1 MGWGLGDRAK
11 ILDFDG
17 AHGRM
22 GVRLPLG
29 AEILQ
34 FAASTRGVVMLVR
47 QPRRVVRL
55 LCSNAACAPK

>member
-34 FAASTRGVVMLVR
+34 FAASTRGMVMLVAQQCR
-47 QPRRVVRL
+47 
-55 LCSNAACAPK
+55 